1 MTRLLTARSGI
12 AMLTQQCYSPRQPQI
27 GRKSAAAFALT
38 VIVLFL
44 SAGCN
49 FSRPSPSSETVPHAT
64 PGAAATGPQTPEHLP
79 SFTVTD
85 LSGQEISPT
94 TLKGKVALIDFWATW
109 CPPCRK
115 EIPHFNKLYAEYR
128 ERGLIVIGLALDD
141 KAAEVRAFMRQMPI
155 DYPVALAS
163 TELQQQFGGIEVY
176 PTAFLFDREGRMIKK
191 YLGYIYPDEFD
202 QDVKAVLGGQ

>member
-1 MTRLLTARSGI
+1 MAI
-12 AMLTQQCYSPRQPQI
+12 
-27 GRKSAAAFALT
+27 
-38 VIVLFL
+38 LFL
-44 SAGCN
+44 SASCN
-49 FSRPSPSSETVPHAT
+49 SSRPAPSTVTVPIAT
-64 PGAAATGPQTPEHLP
+64 PSAAAAVNPGHLP

-85 LSGQEISPT
+85 LSGQQISPA

-128 ERGLIVIGLALDD
+128 DRGLIVIGLALDE
-141 KAAEVRAFMRQMPI
+141 KAAEVRNFMRQLPI

-163 TELQQQFGGIEVY
+163 PEVQQQFGGIEVY
-176 PTAFLFDREGRMIKK
+176 PTAFLVDREGRIVKK

-202 QDVKAVLGGQ
+202 QDVKALLGGQ